1 MVFYAPE
8 ILEPVWARKEI
19 RLAKARIMHD
29 DSIFGLLYSQL
40 VIQNRILFI
49 NQNQHLLV

>member
-1 MVFYAPE
+1 MVFHAPE
-8 ILEPVWARKEI
+8 ILEPVWAKERN

-29 DSIFGLLYSQL
+29 DSIFSLLYSQL

-49 NQNQHLLV
+49 SQDQRSLV